1 MITIKELKSCL
12 SDLENKYGENA
23 KIYVRD
29 NHAELR
35 EVRCVYVNDDNQIE
49 VLMGATLK
57 YLAEYEMIDWLRGEQ
72 LVEYINKLRK
82 ENKEL
87 LDKLKKKYG
96 FE

>member
-12 SDLENKYGENA
+12 SDLESKYGENA
-23 KIYVRD
+23 EIYVRD

-35 EVRCVYVNDDNQIE
+35 EVRRVYVNDDNQIE

-57 YLAEYEMIDWLRGEQ
+57 YLAEYKMIDGLRGEQ

-82 ENKEL
+82 ENREM
-87 LDKLKKKYG
+87 LDKLKKKHG